1 MNKKIL
7 IFTLLTN
14 LSLYPAT
21 LDELGLR
28 WGTDKSSA
36 FHHYTKIYEKYFS
49 ELRKKPIK
57 FLEIGFSTGASAHM
71 WEEYFE
77 HAQLYFMDINPET
90 VNLLQNFKRTKLYLV
105 DQGNPAELLA
115 FIHDVG
121 GDFDII
127 IDDGGHTMNQQI
139 ISFKTLF
146 PSIKSGGIYII
157 EDLHTSYPYVAG
169 YGEGYG
175 STNPNQETAI
185 HFLQNLAHAINYP
198 GAYTGCADYKKCP
211 SDILANLKEYE
222 KDIES
227 IHFYG
232 SLCFIFKK

>member
-115 FIHDVG
+115 FIQDVG

-146 PSIKSGGIYII
+146 PSIKSGRNIYYRR
-157 EDLHTSYPYVAG
+157 SPY
-169 YGEGYG
+169 
-175 STNPNQETAI
+175 
-185 HFLQNLAHAINYP
+185 FL
-198 GAYTGCADYKKCP
+198 
-211 SDILANLKEYE
+211 
-222 KDIES
+222 
-227 IHFYG
+227 
-232 SLCFIFKK
+232 SLCSRLWRRIWLNQSKSGNRDPFLAKSCSCN